1 MKVSVIGFTLPG
13 LRLALQ
19 IGEFYVQEGNH
30 AHSVKVFCGSR
41 SCYERFETEKLPEVT
56 NTPELVK
63 DSLRVWAG
71 REFAR
76 ADLLI
81 FVGAAGIA
89 VRGIAPFVKD
99 KKTDPAVLVCDEK
112 GQFVIPI
119 LSGHLGGANVCA
131 TWLAERLQATP
142 VLTTASDVEGKLAL
156 DVWAKQQ
163 ELFITDRNK
172 IKERE
177 SALLRGEPIS
187 IRVEDSITDLEN
199 RSDLPEG
206 IQLFPRQE
214 IARWNG
220 QENKIYIGLS
230 PAENT
235 DALWLIPRNLVI
247 GIGCRRG
254 KSFAEIERAV
264 TELFHQ
270 KKLPLDAVRAVASI
284 DRKAEEAGICE
295 FATFHHLPY
304 RCYTAQ
310 ELQQV
315 EGTFQHSDFVEQT
328 VGIDN
333 VCERAALRALQE
345 DEAFTGK
352 QLIIEKQAADG
363 ITLAVAL
370 GTRRLTFG

>member
-1 MKVSVIGFTLPG
+1 MKVSVIGFTLQG

-89 VRGIAPFVKD
+89 VRGITPFVKD
-99 KKTDPAVLVCDEK
+99 KKTDPAVVVCDER

-119 LSGHLGGANVCA
+119 LSGHLGGANACA
-131 TWLAERLQATP
+131 TWLAEKLHATP
-142 VLTTASDVEGKLAL
+142 VLTTASDVEGKIAL

-163 ELFITDRNK
+163 ELFLTDREK

-177 SALLRGEPIS
+177 SALLRGES
-187 IRVEDSITDLEN
+187 LSLLVEDSFTDLEN

-206 IQLFPRQE
+206 IQLFSSQE
-214 IARWNG
+214 LARWNG
-220 QENKIYIGLS
+220 QQNKIRIGVYS
-230 PAENT
+230 SGET

-254 KSFAEIERAV
+254 KSFMAIEKAV
-264 TELFHQ
+264 TKLFRQ
-270 KKLPLDAVRAVASI
+270 RKLPLEAVRAVASI

-295 FATFHHLPY
+295 FATFHHFPY

-345 DEAFTGK
+345 DEAFTEK

>member
-19 IGEFYVQEGNH
+19 IGEFYGQDGNH

-41 SCYERFETEKLPEVT
+41 SCYERFVTEELPEVT
-56 NTPELVK
+56 NTLELVK
-63 DSLRVWAG
+63 DSLRDWTG
-71 REFAR
+71 REFSR

-119 LSGHLGGANVCA
+119 LSGHLGGANAGA
-131 TWLAERLQATP
+131 TWLAERLHATP

-163 ELFITDRNK
+163 ELFITDRKK

-187 IRVEDSITDLEN
+187 ILVEDSITDMEN
-199 RSDLPEG
+199 LSHLPEG
-206 IQLFPRQE
+206 IQLFSSQE
-214 IARWNG
+214 LARWNG
-220 QENKIYIGLS
+220 QQNKIRISVYSSG
-230 PAENT
+230 ET
-235 DALWLIPRNLVI
+235 DALWLVPRNLVI

-254 KSFAEIERAV
+254 KSFGEIEKAV
-264 TELFHQ
+264 TELFRQ
-270 KKLPLDAVRAVASI
+270 RRLPLEAVRAVASI

-304 RCYTAQ
+304 HCYTAQ

-333 VCERAALRALQE
+333 VCERAALRALKE
-345 DEAFTGK
+345 DEVFTGE
-352 QLIIEKQAADG
+352 QLIIEKQAANG

>member
-13 LRLALQ
+13 IRLALQ
-19 IGEFYVQEGNH
+19 IGEFYGQEGKH
-30 AHSVKVFCGSR
+30 ARSVRVFCGSR
-41 SCYERFETEKLPEVT
+41 SCYERFVTEEPPEVT
-56 NTPELVK
+56 NTLELVR
-63 DSLRVWAG
+63 DSLRDWAE
-71 REFAR
+71 REFSS

-119 LSGHLGGANVCA
+119 LSGHLGGANACA
-131 TWLAERLQATP
+131 IWLAERLHATP

-163 ELFITDRNK
+163 ELMFTDREK
-172 IKERE
+172 IKDRE
-177 SALLRGEPIS
+177 SALLRGESLS
-187 IRVEDSITDLEN
+187 ILVADSFTGMESL
-199 RSDLPEG
+199 SHLPEG
-206 IQLFPRQE
+206 IQLFSSQE
-214 IARWNG
+214 LARWK
-220 QENKIYIGLS
+220 EEKNKIRISVY
-230 PAENT
+230 PPEET
-235 DALWLIPRNLVI
+235 DVLWLVPRNLVI

-254 KSFAEIERAV
+254 KSFAEIKKAV
-264 TELFHQ
+264 TELFCQ
-270 KKLPLDAVRAVASI
+270 RKLPMEAVRAVASI

-304 RCYTAQ
+304 HCYTVQ

-333 VCERAALRALQE
+333 VCERAALRVLQE
-345 DEAFTGK
+345 DEVFTGK

>member
-19 IGEFYVQEGNH
+19 IKDLYLQEGNH
-30 AHSVKVFCGSR
+30 AYTVRVFCGSR
-41 SCYERFETEKLPEVT
+41 SCYERFVTEEPSEMSNAL
-56 NTPELVK
+56 ELVR
-63 DSLRVWAG
+63 DSLGVWTG
-71 REFAR
+71 REFFR

-119 LSGHLGGANVCA
+119 LSGHLGGANACA
-131 TWLAERLQATP
+131 TWLAEKLQATP
-142 VLTTASDVEGKLAL
+142 VLTTASDVEGKIAL

-163 ELFITDRNK
+163 ELFLTDREK

-177 SALLRGEPIS
+177 SALLRGES
-187 IRVEDSITDLEN
+187 LSLLVEDSFSDLEN

-304 RCYTAQ
+304 HCYSAQ
-310 ELQQV
+310 ELQKV
-315 EGTFQHSDFVEQT
+315 EGTLQHSDFVEQT

-345 DEAFTGK
+345 NGAFNGK
-352 QLIIEKQAADG
+352 QLIIEKQAANG

-370 GTRRLTFG
+370 GTRRRTFG

>member
-1 MKVSVIGFTLPG
+1 MNVSVIGFTLPG

-19 IGEFYVQEGNH
+19 IKDLYLQEGNH
-30 AHSVKVFCGSR
+30 AYTVRVFCGSR
-41 SCYERFETEKLPEVT
+41 SCYERFVTEEPSEMSNAL
-56 NTPELVK
+56 ELVR
-63 DSLRVWAG
+63 DSLEDWTG
-71 REFAR
+71 REFFR
-76 ADLLI
+76 VDLLI

-99 KKTDPAVLVCDEK
+99 KKTDPAVVVCDER

-119 LSGHLGGANVCA
+119 LSGHLGGANACA
-131 TWLAERLQATP
+131 TWLAEKLHATP

-172 IKERE
+172 IKDRE

-187 IRVEDSITDLEN
+187 ILVEDSITNLEN
-199 RSDLPEG
+199 LSHLPEG
-206 IQLFPRQE
+206 IQLFSSQE
-214 IARWNG
+214 LARWNG
-220 QENKIYIGLS
+220 QQNKIRISVYS
-230 PAENT
+230 SEET
-235 DALWLIPRNLVI
+235 DALWLIPRNLVV

-254 KSFAEIERAV
+254 KTFAEIEGAV

-270 KKLPLDAVRAVASI
+270 KKLPLEAVRAVASI

>member
-119 LSGHLGGANVCA
+119 LSGHLGGANACA

-187 IRVEDSITDLEN
+187 ILVEDSITDMEN
-199 RSDLPEG
+199 LSHLPEG
-206 IQLFPRQE
+206 IQLFSSQE
-214 IARWNG
+214 LARWNG
-220 QENKIYIGLS
+220 QQNKIRIGVYS
-230 PAENT
+230 SGET

-254 KSFAEIERAV
+254 KSFRAIEKAV
-264 TELFHQ
+264 TKLFRQ
-270 KKLPLDAVRAVASI
+270 RKLPLEAVRVVASI

>member
-71 REFAR
+71 REFSR

-119 LSGHLGGANVCA
+119 LSGHLGGANACA

-187 IRVEDSITDLEN
+187 ILVEDSITDMEN
-199 RSDLPEG
+199 LSHLPEG
-206 IQLFPRQE
+206 IQLFSSQE
-214 IARWNG
+214 LARWNG
-220 QENKIYIGLS
+220 QQNKIRIGVYS
-230 PAENT
+230 SGET

-254 KSFAEIERAV
+254 KSFMAIEKAV
-264 TELFHQ
+264 TKLFRQ
-270 KKLPLDAVRAVASI
+270 RKLPLEAVRAVASI

>member
-1 MKVSVIGFTLPG
+1 MNISVIGFTLPG

-41 SCYERFETEKLPEVT
+41 GCYERFETEKLPEVT

-119 LSGHLGGANVCA
+119 LSGHLGGANACA
-131 TWLAERLQATP
+131 TWLAEKLHATP
-142 VLTTASDVEGKLAL
+142 VLTTASDVEGKIAL

-163 ELFITDRNK
+163 ELFLTDREK

-177 SALLRGEPIS
+177 SALLRGES
-187 IRVEDSITDLEN
+187 LSLLVEDSFTDLEN

-295 FATFHHLPY
+295 FAKSHHLPY
-304 RCYTAQ
+304 HCYSAQ

-345 DEAFTGK
+345 NGAFTGK
-352 QLIIEKQAADG
+352 QLIIEKQAANG